1 MNKNECTAILSTIA
15 ISSLLAT
22 AFVFVG
28 SMNLSQKAAGQAE
41 EVFGEN
47 ATFTQELEG
56 TGAITNQTAAPTTN
70 QTAAPTTN
78 QTAAPTTNQTAA
90 PTTNQTAAPTTNLTR
105 SDIEPIR
112 DSLETARE
120 ALQDNREQ
128 AALEALNNADGALFA
143 ITYPQPKGPVYDQLS
158 TLRDNIDTARDS
170 LHGNDAVKALQDL
183 NAADSQVLKITKL
196 LPAEEAE
203 EEEEEAE

>member
-1 MNKNECTAILSTIA
+1 MNKNEYTAILPAIA

-22 AFVFVG
+22 AFVVVG
-28 SMNLSQKAAGQAE
+28 STNLSQKVAGQAE
-41 EVFGEN
+41 EVFGGN
-47 ATFTQELEG
+47 ATFTEEVEG
-56 TGAITNQTAAPTTN
+56 TGATTN
-70 QTAAPTTN
+70 QTP
-78 QTAAPTTNQTAA
+78 A

-143 ITYPQPKGPVYDQLS
+143 IITHPQPKGPVYDQLS
-158 TLRDNIDTARDS
+158 TLRTNIDTARDS

-183 NAADSQVLKITKL
+183 NAADSQVLLITKL
-196 LPAEEAE
+196 LPAEEVG
-203 EEEEEAE
+203 EEEEAE

>member
-28 SMNLSQKAAGQAE
+28 SMNLFQKAAGQAE

-47 ATFTQELEG
+47 ATFTQEVEG
-56 TGAITNQTAAPTTN
+56 TGATTN

-120 ALQDNREQ
+120 ALQDNREE

-143 ITYPQPKGPVYDQLS
+143 IITYPQPKGMVYDQLS

-196 LPAEEAE
+196 LPAQE
-203 EEEEEAE
+203 EEGEEGEEEGE

>member
-1 MNKNECTAILSTIA
+1 MNKNECTAILYTIA

-78 QTAAPTTNQTAA
+78 QTAAPTTN
-90 PTTNQTAAPTTNLTR
+90 LTR
-105 SDIEPIR
+105 SDIELIR
-112 DSLETARE
+112 DNLETARE
-120 ALQDNREQ
+120 ALQDNDAQ
-128 AALEALNNADGALFA
+128 AALEALNNADGTLFA
-143 ITYPQPKGPVYDQLS
+143 IIKYPEPKGPVYNQLS

-170 LHGNDAVKALQDL
+170 LHDNDAVKALQDL

-196 LPAEEAE
+196 LPAEEAV
-203 EEEEEAE
+203 EEEAE

>member
-1 MNKNECTAILSTIA
+1 MNKNECTAILPTIA
-15 ISSLLAT
+15 ITSLLAT
-22 AFVFVG
+22 AFVLVG
-28 SMNLSQKAAGQAE
+28 SINLSQKATGQAE

-47 ATFTQELEG
+47 ATFTQEVEG
-56 TGAITNQTAAPTTN
+56 TGAITNQTAAPPTN
-70 QTAAPTTN
+70 QTAAPPTN
-78 QTAAPTTNQTAA
+78 QTAAPPTNQTAA
-90 PTTNQTAAPTTNLTR
+90 PPTNQTAAPPTNLTR

-120 ALQDNREQ
+120 ALQDDREQ

-143 ITYPQPKGPVYDQLS
+143 IITYPQPKEPVYDQLS

-183 NAADSQVLKITKL
+183 NAADSQVLTITKL
-196 LPAEEAE
+196 LPAEEEGE
-203 EEEEEAE
+203 EEGE

>member
-1 MNKNECTAILSTIA
+1 MNKNECTAILSTIV

-28 SMNLSQKAAGQAE
+28 GMNLSQKVAGQAE
-41 EVFGEN
+41 EVFGGN
-47 ATFTQELEG
+47 ATFTEEVEG
-56 TGAITNQTAAPTTN
+56 TSATTN

-105 SDIEPIR
+105 SDIELIR
-112 DSLETARE
+112 DNLETARE
-120 ALQDNREQ
+120 ALQDNDAQ
-128 AALEALNNADGALFA
+128 AALEALNNADGTLFA
-143 ITYPQPKGPVYDQLS
+143 IIKYPEPKGPVYNQLS

-170 LHGNDAVKALQDL
+170 LHDNDAVKALQDL
-183 NAADSQVLKITKL
+183 NAADSHVLMI
-196 LPAEEAE
+196 
-203 EEEEEAE
+203 

>member
-56 TGAITNQTAAPTTN
+56 TGAITN

-203 EEEEEAE
+203 EEEEEEAE

>member
-1 MNKNECTAILSTIA
+1 MNKNECTAILPTIA

-22 AFVFVG
+22 AFVLVG
-28 SMNLSQKAAGQAE
+28 SINLSQKATGQAE

-47 ATFTQELEG
+47 ATFTQEVEG
-56 TGAITNQTAAPTTN
+56 TGAITNQTAAPPTN
-70 QTAAPTTN
+70 QTAAPPTN
-78 QTAAPTTNQTAA
+78 QTAAP
-90 PTTNQTAAPTTNLTR
+90 PTNLTR

-143 ITYPQPKGPVYDQLS
+143 IITYPQPKEPVYDQLS

-170 LHGNDAVKALQDL
+170 LHSNDAVKALQDL
-183 NAADSQVLKITKL
+183 NAADSQVLTITKL
-196 LPAEEAE
+196 LPAEEEGE
-203 EEEEEAE
+203 EEGE

>member
-28 SMNLSQKAAGQAE
+28 SMNLFQKAAGQAE

-47 ATFTQELEG
+47 ATFTQEVEG
-56 TGAITNQTAAPTTN
+56 TGA
-70 QTAAPTTN
+70 
-78 QTAAPTTNQTAA
+78 TTNQTAA

-120 ALQDNREQ
+120 ALQDNREE

-143 ITYPQPKGPVYDQLS
+143 IITYPQPKGMVYDQLS

-196 LPAEEAE
+196 LPAQE
-203 EEEEEAE
+203 EEGEEGEEEGE

>member
-1 MNKNECTAILSTIA
+1 MNKNEYTAILPAIA
-15 ISSLLAT
+15 ISSLLAA
-22 AFVFVG
+22 AFIFVG
-28 SMNLSQKAAGQAE
+28 STNLSQKVAGQAE

-47 ATFTQELEG
+47 ATFSEEVEG
-56 TGAITNQTAAPTTN
+56 TTN

-105 SDIEPIR
+105 SDVEPIR

-143 ITYPQPKGPVYDQLS
+143 IITHPQSKASVYDQLS
-158 TLRDNIDTARDS
+158 TLRTNIDTARDS

-183 NAADSQVLKITKL
+183 NAADSQVLIITKL
-196 LPAEEAE
+196 LPAEEVVE
-203 EEEEEAE
+203 EEGEEQAE

>member
-56 TGAITNQTAAPTTN
+56 TGAIPNQTAAAPTTN
-70 QTAAPTTN
+70 QTAAAPTTN
-78 QTAAPTTNQTAA
+78 QTAAAPTTNQTAA
-90 PTTNQTAAPTTNLTR
+90 APTTNQTAAAPTTN
-105 SDIEPIR
+105 
-112 DSLETARE
+112 
-120 ALQDNREQ
+120 
-128 AALEALNNADGALFA
+128 
-143 ITYPQPKGPVYDQLS
+143 
-158 TLRDNIDTARDS
+158 
-170 LHGNDAVKALQDL
+170 
-183 NAADSQVLKITKL
+183 
-196 LPAEEAE
+196 
-203 EEEEEAE
+203 

>member
-1 MNKNECTAILSTIA
+1 MNKNECTAILSTIV

-28 SMNLSQKAAGQAE
+28 GMNLSQKVAGQAE
-41 EVFGEN
+41 EVFGGN
-47 ATFTQELEG
+47 ATFTEEVEG
-56 TGAITNQTAAPTTN
+56 TSATTNQTAAPTTNQTAAPTTNQTAAPTTN

-105 SDIEPIR
+105 SDIELIR
-112 DSLETARE
+112 DNLETARE
-120 ALQDNREQ
+120 ALQDNDAQ
-128 AALEALNNADGALFA
+128 AALEALNNADGTLFA
-143 ITYPQPKGPVYDQLS
+143 IIKYPEPKGPVYNQLS

-170 LHGNDAVKALQDL
+170 LHDNDAVKALQDL
-183 NAADSQVLKITKL
+183 NAADSH
-196 LPAEEAE
+196 
-203 EEEEEAE
+203 

>member
-78 QTAAPTTNQTAA
+78 QTAAPTTNETPSDSA
-90 PTTNQTAAPTTNLTR
+90 PISDSPTTNLTR

-143 ITYPQPKGPVYDQLS
+143 IITYPQPKGPVYDQLS

-196 LPAEEAE
+196 LPAEEAV
-203 EEEEEAE
+203 EEEEAE

>member
-56 TGAITNQTAAPTTN
+56 TGAIPNQTAAAPTTN
-70 QTAAPTTN
+70 QTAA
-78 QTAAPTTNQTAA
+78 APTTNQTA
-90 PTTNQTAAPTTNLTR
+90 AAPTTNLTR

-143 ITYPQPKGPVYDQLS
+143 IITYPQPKGPVYDQLS

-183 NAADSQVLKITKL
+183 NAADSQVLKVTKL
-196 LPAEEAE
+196 LPAEEAV
-203 EEEEEAE
+203 EEEAE

>member
-1 MNKNECTAILSTIA
+1 MNKNEYTAILSTIA

-56 TGAITNQTAAPTTN
+56 TGAI
-70 QTAAPTTN
+70 TN

-203 EEEEEAE
+203 EEEEEEEEAE

>member
-1 MNKNECTAILSTIA
+1 MNKNECTAILSTIV

-28 SMNLSQKAAGQAE
+28 GMNLSQKVAGQAE
-41 EVFGEN
+41 EVFGGN
-47 ATFTQELEG
+47 ATFTEEVEG
-56 TGAITNQTAAPTTN
+56 TSATTNQTAAPTTN

-105 SDIEPIR
+105 SDIELIR
-112 DSLETARE
+112 DNLETARE
-120 ALQDNREQ
+120 ALQDNDAQ

-143 ITYPQPKGPVYDQLS
+143 ITKYPEPKGPVYNQLS

-170 LHGNDAVKALQDL
+170 LHDNDAVKALQDL
-183 NAADSQVLKITKL
+183 NAADSRVLMITKL
-196 LPAEEAE
+196 LPAEEE
-203 EEEEEAE
+203 GEEEAE

>member
-90 PTTNQTAAPTTNLTR
+90 PTTNLTR

-128 AALEALNNADGALFA
+128 AALEALNNADGSLVAI

-196 LPAEEAE
+196 LPAEE
-203 EEEEEAE
+203 EEEEAAE

>member
-56 TGAITNQTAAPTTN
+56 TGAI
-70 QTAAPTTN
+70 
-78 QTAAPTTNQTAA
+78 TNQTAA

-203 EEEEEAE
+203 EEEAE

>member
-1 MNKNECTAILSTIA
+1 MNKNECTAILPTIA

-22 AFVFVG
+22 AFVLVG
-28 SMNLSQKAAGQAE
+28 SINLSQKATGQAE

-47 ATFTQELEG
+47 ATFTQEVEG
-56 TGAITNQTAAPTTN
+56 TGAITNQTAAPPTN
-70 QTAAPTTN
+70 QTAAPPTN
-78 QTAAPTTNQTAA
+78 QTAAPPTNQTAA
-90 PTTNQTAAPTTNLTR
+90 PPTNLTR

-143 ITYPQPKGPVYDQLS
+143 IITYPQPKEPVYDQLS

-183 NAADSQVLKITKL
+183 NAADSQLLTITKL
-196 LPAEEAE
+196 LPAEEEGE
-203 EEEEEAE
+203 EEGE

>member
-56 TGAITNQTAAPTTN
+56 TGAITN